1 MERRPETAV
10 RQLLR
15 VVHDKHGGRPLVAT
29 DLMSDGSPICLKITV
44 DYDKGEADFDFTGT
58 GMSQAS
64 NLSVTKRLADIC
76 VKPGLIFLNMW
87 PRLP

>member
-15 VVHDKHGGRPLVAT
+15 IVHDKHGGRPLVAT
-29 DLMSDGSPICLKITV
+29 DLMSDGSPICLKITI

-58 GMSQAS
+58 GTLQAS
-64 NLSVTKRLADIC
+64 LSCVIDIWLIVS
-76 VKPGLIFLNMW
+76 VKPGPIFLRMW
-87 PRLP
+87 PKLP